1 MGVWIMKKMP
11 LIIGMILLLLAIMVF
26 VFADGLRRWYS
37 GAFFAIIGIVSILNS
52 LNWKAR
58 AKK

>member
-1 MGVWIMKKMP
+1 MKKMP